1 MKRRQGASA
10 AEKKAREHP
19 PREKKS
25 EKQGG
30 SAVKTVKP
38 QDSHTVHRVLMSTL
52 IYIYIIPL
60 SVMNSEAAQE
70 YSFFSSLANLEKNK
84 VICQALFTLALLH

>member
-19 PREKKS
+19 PRKKKR
-25 EKQGG
+25 EKQRR
-30 SAVKTVKP
+30 SVVKTVKP

-52 IYIYIIPL
+52 SLFYIYNYFSFSLLVI
-60 SVMNSEAAQE
+60 NSESAQE
-70 YSFFSSLANLEKNK
+70 YNSF
-84 VICQALFTLALLH
+84 I

>member
-19 PREKKS
+19 PREKKH
-25 EKQGG
+25 EKQRR

-52 IYIYIIPL
+52 YIYIYNSFSL
-60 SVMNSEAAQE
+60 LVM
-70 YSFFSSLANLEKNK
+70 K
-84 VICQALFTLALLH
+84 VKQHENTILLVC